1 MIYLDNLRSNIDE
14 IFMLAA
20 LAIAG
25 VAVLP
30 SIILDV
36 SVTTVSTFSPLNFSR
51 SNQVDN
57 TASSADVCVQL

>member
-1 MIYLDNLRSNIDE
+1 
-14 IFMLAA
+14 MLAA